1 MKKPESEWRSRCSR
15 IPAVTKRSCVLLLA
29 LLAASCGPVVSVKE
43 GLEVLDVST
52 SWVDAGIVNGQ
63 NKLVPSI
70 TFRLKNVSDQRLQV
84 VQVNATFRVASEP
97 QKELGS
103 AFLKVTGAEGLEP
116 GATTDPLTATSEHGY
131 TSPDPRAEI
140 LNHKEFIDA
149 KVELAAK
156 HGAEL
161 LERIAEFPIE
171 RRLITK

>member
-1 MKKPESEWRSRCSR
+1 MKKPGSEWTSRCSR

-29 LLAASCGPVVSVKE
+29 LLAASCGPTVNVKE

-52 SWVDAGIVNGQ
+52 AWVDAGLVNGQ

-84 VQVNATFRVASEP
+84 VQVNATFRQINNP
-97 QKELGS
+97 QDWGS
-103 AFLKVTGAEGLEP
+103 DFLKVTGTEGLEP
-116 GATTDPLTATSEHGY
+116 GATTEPLTATSNHGY
-131 TSPDPRAEI
+131 TSPDPRAEM
-140 LNHKEFIDA
+140 LNNKDFIDA

-161 LERIAEFPIE
+161 LERIAEFQIE